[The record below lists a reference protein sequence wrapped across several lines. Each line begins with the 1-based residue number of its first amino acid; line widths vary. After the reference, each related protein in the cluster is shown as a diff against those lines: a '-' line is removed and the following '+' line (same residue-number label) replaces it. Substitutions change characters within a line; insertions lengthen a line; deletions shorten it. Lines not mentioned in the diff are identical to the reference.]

1 MAVLKKCK
9 WTNQVEE
16 LEVEARTRF
25 WIPTEL
31 SSLRKLTVKCMTNT
45 LNLTS
50 PLKSSEVSMPL
61 PQLKEVL
68 LFLCDETI
76 DYKTFATIL
85 FEAAMLE
92 KFSLNLINNNVIF
105 GFDEQDFR
113 ARLDKFKRIPLKS
126 FHLVCDS
133 GRDPLPFECLLK
145 LIDKCKDL
153 VYFTYN
159 ANHHQCQV
167 LNSRGFT

>member
-1 MAVLKKCK
+1 
-9 WTNQVEE
+9 
-16 LEVEARTRF
+16 
-25 WIPTEL
+25 
-31 SSLRKLTVKCMTNT
+31 
-45 LNLTS
+45 
-50 PLKSSEVSMPL
+50 MPL

-113 ARLDKFKRIPLKS
+113 ARLDKLKRIPLKS
-126 FHLVCDS
+126 FYLVSDS